1 MLKLIF
7 SIIILIILIIIAI
20 ILIQKIN
27 SNESFDEI
35 NKDEILDIRK
45 DNISYVNITE
55 QFPDIKKFENDKD
68 FRMGLDKCI
77 EYKEKE
83 GKGNCV
89 EYGIT
94 GNAWYYPPVNY
105 EYNNYHSNQMS
116 NFKITNEDKRNID
129 EPINAKLSFVYR

>member
-1 MLKLIF
+1 MLKLIIAIIAL
-7 SIIILIILIIIAI
+7 IIIIIIAI

-27 SNESFDEI
+27 SNENFGDV
-35 NKDEILDIRK
+35 LDVKK
-45 DNISYVNITE
+45 DNVSYINITE

-83 GKGNCV
+83 QNNKGNCV

-105 EYNNYHSNQMS
+105 KYNNYHSNQMPG
-116 NFKITNEDKRNID
+116 FKIINDDKRNVD
-129 EPINAKLSFVYR
+129 EPNNAKLTFVYR